1 MDIGYSCGYAIDIG
15 VGNIDKNKEYRD
27 YRVLQTGLITNIGKY
42 NRQFNFGETE
52 FCKFDKFLFATWK
65 DKEKINFGNALE

>member
-52 FCKFDKFLFATWK
+52 FWK
-65 DKEKINFGNALE
+65 CTRIGIIF